1 MLTIIAG
8 MDTASQIKRC
18 EREIE
23 AIRQELLGL
32 GPMHPG
38 SISQQYHVC
47 GTPTCR
53 CHHPTKPQKH
63 GPYNKL
69 TYVHR
74 GSPVCRFVREAD
86 LDELKTRLTT
96 YKRFRTLMGKW
107 IALSIER
114 AKAEFFPSGD
124 TPRRKSPP
132 KAM

>member
-1 MLTIIAG
+1 MN
-8 MDTASQIKRC
+8 ASSRVQRC

-23 AIRQELLGL
+23 VIRQELLRL

-53 CHHPTKPQKH
+53 CHHPTEPQKH
-63 GPYNKL
+63 GPYSKL

-74 GSPVCRFVREAD
+74 GKPVCRFVQPTHLE
-86 LDELKTRLTT
+86 ELKTRLAA
-96 YKRFRTLMGKW
+96 YKTFRILMDRW

-114 AKAEFFPSGD
+114 GTAEFFPSAGK
-124 TPRRKSPP
+124 PRRKSPP
-132 KAM
+132 KAR

>member
-1 MLTIIAG
+1 MN
-8 MDTASQIKRC
+8 TASQIKRY
-18 EREIE
+18 EEEIE

-47 GTPTCR
+47 GTPSCR

-74 GSPVCRFVREAD
+74 GRPVCRFVQAAHV
-86 LDELKTRLTT
+86 DELESRLAA
-96 YKRFRTLMGKW
+96 YKRFRTLMDKW

-114 AKAEFFPSGD
+114 AKAEFFPPD
-124 TPRRKSPP
+124 DNPRRKPS
-132 KAM
+132 KRAT

>member
-1 MLTIIAG
+1 MKTP
-8 MDTASQIKRC
+8 SPIKRC

-23 AIRQELLGL
+23 VIRQELLRL

-53 CHHPTKPQKH
+53 CHHPTEPQKH

-74 GSPVCRFVREAD
+74 GRPACRFVRETD
-86 LDELKTRLTT
+86 LDELRTRLEN
-96 YKRFRTLMGKW
+96 YKTFRSLMDRW
-107 IALSIER
+107 VALSIER
-114 AKAEFFPSGD
+114 ATAEFFPSGGK
-124 TPRRKSPP
+124 PSRRPPP
-132 KAM
+132 KTR

>member
-1 MLTIIAG
+1 MSTPSPIE
-8 MDTASQIKRC
+8 RC

-23 AIRQELLGL
+23 AIRQELLRL

-47 GTPTCR
+47 GTPSCR
-53 CHHPTKPQKH
+53 CHHPTEPQKH

-74 GSPVCRFVREAD
+74 GRPVCRFVRERD
-86 LDELKTRLTT
+86 LDELKARLGN
-96 YKRFRTLMGKW
+96 YKTFRTLMDRW

-114 AKAEFFPSGD
+114 AGTEFFPSGGK
-124 TPRRKSPP
+124 PRPDPSKE
-132 KAM
+132 AD

>member
-1 MLTIIAG
+1 MRTIIAG
-8 MDTASQIKRC
+8 MNKPSRIKRC
-18 EREIE
+18 EKEIE
-23 AIRQELLGL
+23 VIGQELLRL

-53 CHHPTKPQKH
+53 CHHPTEPKKH

-74 GSPVCRFVREAD
+74 GRPVCRFVREIDAN
-86 LDELKTRLTT
+86 ELCARLKAYKT
-96 YKRFRTLMGKW
+96 FRTLTDKW

-114 AKAEFFPSGD
+114 GMIEFFPSSD
-124 TPRRKSPP
+124 KPRRKSSPRA
-132 KAM
+132 K

>member
-1 MLTIIAG
+1 
-8 MDTASQIKRC
+8 MDTTSQIKRC
-18 EREIE
+18 EAEIE
-23 AIRQELLGL
+23 VIRLELLRL

-53 CHHPTKPQKH
+53 CHHPTEPQKH

-69 TYVHR
+69 TYIHR
-74 GSPVCRFVREAD
+74 GRPVCRFVRETD
-86 LDELKTRLTT
+86 SDELKARLAA
-96 YKRFRTLMGKW
+96 YKTFRTLIDRW

-114 AKAEFFPSGD
+114 GTLEFFPSGD
-124 TPRRKSPP
+124 RPRSKPSP